1 MSLALVPVKSLA
13 ASKSRLLPTL
23 SREELEHLSLAMLSD
38 VVEALCGVSSLDR
51 VVVATP
57 DATVAQAARQAGA
70 DALLRP
76 DPGLNAA
83 IDAGAADLLAPD
95 EPFLVVLGDVAGARS
110 EELERLFEVAR
121 EIPRPCATLAPSH
134 DGGTSALLRMPWDA
148 IPSCFGRDSAKAHR
162 DAADEAGVT
171 LRELALPS
179 LAIDLDRP
187 EDLALFMD
195 RESAENGGGVRTRA
209 LLRSLRS
216 PGSSSSSSSPG
227 REKQK

>member
-13 ASKSRLLPTL
+13 ASKSRMLPKLT
-23 SREELEHLSLAMLSD
+23 REQLEQLSLAMLSD
-38 VVEALCGVSSLDR
+38 VVEALCGVDAVDR

-57 DATVAQAARQAGA
+57 DAKVAAAARLAGA
-70 DALLRP
+70 DTLLRP

-83 IDAGAADLLAPD
+83 IDAAAVDLLASG

-110 EELERLFEVAR
+110 EELTQLFDAAHEL
-121 EIPRPCATLAPSH
+121 ERPCATLAPSR

-148 IPSCFGRDSAKAHR
+148 IPSRFGRDSAKAHR
-162 DAADEAGVT
+162 DAASEAGVA
-171 LRELALPS
+171 LREIALPS

-195 RESAENGGGVRTRA
+195 HESAANGGGARTRT
-209 LLRSLRS
+209 LLRSL
-216 PGSSSSSSSPG
+216 GW
-227 REKQK
+227 E